1 MAINIKDIDLPK
13 LHPWFLPSEKTVDE
27 LIDEGIELSKTNW
40 IVDSL
45 FGYTLLR
52 NEDSSAI
59 LKNPKWHNAVKLFSN
74 QNYDGDD
81 IFYKIKTSVLINL
94 EGEDHG
100 RLRRLI
106 APYFSPTSANK
117 MRPFISKLVDEITN
131 RAIEDNYFDI
141 QKNLF
146 DYVPAYTICNM
157 LGVPKEDSDILI
169 RWAEKVFLNFGI
181 IEPKDMQEIKD
192 IVNQYI
198 DYIDNL
204 ISKKRLNLTNDL
216 ISDLIRAEQDGD
228 TLSNDEII
236 MLIRVILSSGIDT
249 GRGQLGLSFKAL
261 INNRDVWIE
270 IGKNKETLESEV
282 INTFHLDGVIK
293 HLGRFA
299 SEDIEYRNFLFPKG
313 TIVFPSIS
321 IPNIQ
326 EPDKKSL
333 TFGRGI
339 HYCLGAS
346 LSIALAEETFSI
358 LSKKFPNIE
367 FASDIIYNE
376 IHRSRNRPVS
386 MPVILN

>member
-1 MAINIKDIDLPK
+1 MTISVKDMNLPK
-13 LHPWFLPSEKTVDE
+13 FHPWFLASEKTVDE
-27 LIDEGIELSKTNW
+27 LINEGIELSKTNW
-40 IVDSL
+40 IVDSM
-45 FGYTLLR
+45 FGYTLLK

-59 LKNPKWHNAVKLFSN
+59 LKNSKWHNAVKLFSN

-94 EGEDHG
+94 EGEEHG

-106 APYFSPTSANK
+106 SPYFSPASADR
-117 MRPFISKLVDEITN
+117 MRPFVSKLVNEITDK
-131 RAIEDNYFDI
+131 AIINQSFDI
-141 QKNLF
+141 QKDLF

-157 LGVPKEDSDILI
+157 LGVPKEDSDMLI
-169 RWAEKVFLNFGI
+169 DWAEKVFFNFGI
-181 IEPKDMQEIKD
+181 IEKQDMQYIKN

-204 ISKKRLNLTNDL
+204 ISKKRLNLANDL
-216 ISDLIRAEQDGD
+216 ISDLIRTEQDGD

-236 MLIRVILSSGIDT
+236 MLIRVILSSGLDT

-261 INNRDVWIE
+261 ISNRDLWIK
-270 IGKNKETLESEV
+270 IGKDKDTLESEV

-293 HLGRFA
+293 QLGRFA
-299 SEDIEYRNFLFPKG
+299 SEDIEYKGVLFPKG

-326 EPDKKSL
+326 ELDKRPL

-346 LSIALAEETFSI
+346 LAIVLAEETFAT